1 MANVLW
7 NVSVHDDAEI
17 SHVLKDVQSG
27 KDIDCE
33 VVEQRIRLG
42 MAVHDRIPV
51 SDAVRFGIVME
62 HIIVVVEHAA
72 WKESQAA
79 QLAGGWCCG
88 FVEGGPGAGKRKG
101 RGNRPRKSPTDFW
114 NGWLMLL
121 RHVIRPLD
129 RDSAL
134 SKNVH
139 VLGLPDRSNVRV
151 GDSFTKES
159 SVPFMDGQGCSKQ
172 AFKT

>member
-33 VVEQRIRLG
+33 VVEQRIRRG

-51 SDAVRFGIVME
+51 SDAVRFGIVLE

-79 QLAGGWCCG
+79 QLDGGW
-88 FVEGGPGAGKRKG
+88 
-101 RGNRPRKSPTDFW
+101 
-114 NGWLMLL
+114 
-121 RHVIRPLD
+121 
-129 RDSAL
+129 
-134 SKNVH
+134 
-139 VLGLPDRSNVRV
+139 
-151 GDSFTKES
+151 
-159 SVPFMDGQGCSKQ
+159 
-172 AFKT
+172 